1 MENKN
6 TMEQIIA
13 QARKIEENN
22 NTNMGYTT
30 SINSL
35 LNSNAVTEDAQ
46 LGEKI
51 NKLNRQIKDINDLTN
66 DLLNYLSKRHN

>member
-66 DLLNYLSKRHN
+66 DLLNDLSKRHN